1 MELHL
6 KPVLRHIELPSHQ
19 YNISVE
25 PISYS
30 SGTIVTG
37 KIIIQI
43 EILKCFVAIKTSLTA
58 MYLCARV
65 TILPLSKILQL
76 DFEFIPLV

>member
-6 KPVLRHIELPSHQ
+6 KPVLRHIELPSYQ

-43 EILKCFVAIKTSLTA
+43 EILKCFVAIKTSLTP
-58 MYLCARV
+58 
-65 TILPLSKILQL
+65 PL
-76 DFEFIPLV
+76 FIEVPVPSYVFVC

>member
-30 SGTIVTG
+30 SGTTVTG

-43 EILKCFVAIKTSLTA
+43 ETSLTP
-58 MYLCARV
+58 
-65 TILPLSKILQL
+65 PL
-76 DFEFIPLV
+76 FIEVPVPS

>member
-19 YNISVE
+19 YSISVE

-30 SGTIVTG
+30 SGTTVTG

-43 EILKCFVAIKTSLTA
+43 EIFKCFVAIKTSLTP
-58 MYLCARV
+58 
-65 TILPLSKILQL
+65 PLYIEVPVPS
-76 DFEFIPLV
+76 

>member
-30 SGTIVTG
+30 SGTTVTG

-43 EILKCFVAIKTSLTA
+43 ETSLTP
-58 MYLCARV
+58 
-65 TILPLSKILQL
+65 PL
-76 DFEFIPLV
+76 FIEVPVPSYVFVC